1 MKVLVLALNFSPEIV
16 GCAKFTT
23 EFVDWFSKK
32 AKKIIVITT
41 NPFYPEWEVK
51 SNRYKKSNNKNIL
64 IIRCP
69 IYVPKKLNGMNR
81 ILHYLSF
88 SITSFPIILYYGL
101 KDIDL
106 GFIMCPTILS
116 APNLILISLIKKIFS
131 RKKFVTWIHYADLE
145 IEAAFKLNL
154 LKGQFLRRF
163 LIFIE
168 KRILSNFDFISSI
181 SFYMLEKIK
190 LNTSKNNKLFYLPN
204 FIDTKQ
210 FNNIY
215 ANNKITPFSKELGL
229 KEQKVV
235 IMYSGSINEKMACNT
250 LINSI
255 KNLAH
260 RKDLIWIIS
269 GDGPKKNFLKQNL
282 KDLKN
287 VLFYN
292 FQPINKLPYWL
303 DLGDIHL
310 IPQKLSSVEY
320 CLPSKL
326 IGILAIGKPVIG
338 ITRKNSELGKILDKY
353 GVRLNSES
361 PEEMSKAIIKLVEN
375 KELRKKL
382 SNKSKIYV
390 EELHEKENILNNMY
404 RVVEKMISTF

>member
-1 MKVLVLALNFSPEIV
+1 
-16 GCAKFTT
+16 
-23 EFVDWFSKK
+23 
-32 AKKIIVITT
+32 
-41 NPFYPEWEVK
+41 
-51 SNRYKKSNNKNIL
+51 
-64 IIRCP
+64 
-69 IYVPKKLNGMNR
+69 
-81 ILHYLSF
+81 
-88 SITSFPIILYYGL
+88 
-101 KDIDL
+101 
-106 GFIMCPTILS
+106 
-116 APNLILISLIKKIFS
+116 
-131 RKKFVTWIHYADLE
+131 
-145 IEAAFKLNL
+145 
-154 LKGQFLRRF
+154 
-163 LIFIE
+163 
-168 KRILSNFDFISSI
+168 
-181 SFYMLEKIK
+181 
-190 LNTSKNNKLFYLPN
+190 
-204 FIDTKQ
+204 
-210 FNNIY
+210 
-215 ANNKITPFSKELGL
+215 
-229 KEQKVV
+229 
-235 IMYSGSINEKMACNT
+235 MYSGSINEKMACNT

-390 EELHEKENILNNMY
+390 EEFHEKENILNNMY